1 MKQDFD
7 TAPSAKL
14 IMPNPVLAAKRFQG
28 MGPEQI
34 LETIDLDSA
43 QQIFDEWTTARSSEA
58 LAKANLNSINTYNNN
73 GIMLEA
79 KYSTEYNIN
88 YTDLSPVDFVKAFF
102 RHSRHLSKNTYKL
115 YRFSLLHFFNERL
128 NALSGSPQPSLVKA
142 LATLIVCNSYPFSK
156 TIPNAE
162 IRISEH
168 QARVKSLSAAR
179 FDTLI
184 SHLATGYAA
193 QNKTAIHTQ
202 SMAIAT
208 MATGLRPTEWK
219 NTQVREATSA
229 EVPAG
234 ANPDQWLALTVKT
247 AKRKSNDKDWF
258 RTLII
263 PPGVQQ
269 IHIRQHLKNI
279 QSLRKPDEEG
289 EEAADIDKNFNKKC
303 SETLSKACKALWPDK
318 PQTWIDMY
326 SLRSQARANLT
337 AVHGKFVAAAMLGH
351 SIEKSEDFYAG
362 SHRANLPRTDRDKL
376 AVPRPGAD
384 VIAKAQ
390 EFQNQASRRT
400 LMRLERVKSINDQ
413 VQNNLSV
420 P

>member
-1 MKQDFD
+1 MKPDFE
-7 TAPSAKL
+7 TQSSLKQ
-14 IMPNPVLAAKRFQG
+14 IMPNPVLAAKKFQG
-28 MGPEQI
+28 MGPDQI
-34 LETIDLDSA
+34 IDSIDLVSA
-43 QQIFDEWTTARSSEA
+43 QMIFDEWTAARSNET
-58 LAKANLNSINTYNNN
+58 LAKANLKSINTYNNN

-79 KYSTEYNIN
+79 KYSLENNIN
-88 YTDLSPVDFVKAFF
+88 YTDLSPIDFVKAFF

-128 NALSGSPQPSLVKA
+128 LSLTGSPQPSLIKA
-142 LATLIVCNSYPFSK
+142 LATLIVCNSYPYSK

-162 IRISEH
+162 IKISDH

-193 QNKTAIHTQ
+193 QNKTAIYTQ

-219 NTQVREATSA
+219 NTKAREATQN
-229 EVPAG
+229 EVPSG
-234 ANPDQWLALTVKT
+234 ANPEQWLALTVKT
-247 AKRKSNDKDWF
+247 AKRKSNDKDWY
-258 RTLII
+258 RTLIV

-279 QSLRKPDEEG
+279 QNLKSPSTEG
-289 EEAADIDKNFNKKC
+289 EDDTDIDKNFNKKC
-303 SETLSKACKALWPDK
+303 SEALSKACKTLWPDK

-337 AVHGKFVAAAMLGH
+337 AVHGKFIGAAMLGH

-362 SHRANLPRTDRDKL
+362 SHRANLPRGDRDKL

-384 VIAKAQ
+384 VIAKAE
-390 EFQNQASRRT
+390 EFKQQASRRT
-400 LMRLERVKSINDQ
+400 LIRLDRIKSQTVHLENAND
-413 VQNNLSV
+413 S